1 MHVELTKLLAHLVY
15 IARRPN
21 VTLLIFAVM
30 LSIVLYNPCLGPRTV
45 PEAVCG
51 RGGKNPSDEVLT

>member
-21 VTLLIFAVM
+21 VTL
-30 LSIVLYNPCLGPRTV
+30 YNLCCDVVNCSL
-45 PEAVCG
+45 
-51 RGGKNPSDEVLT
+51 